1 MNKEHY
7 LKENK
12 VYPELLSLSTSLVL
26 LTNTF
31 LLITYPGIEQHNF
44 VLKCEKKKRI
54 KQEFS
59 YPLNAPEGKQG
70 ERGLNIN
77 DPRILTLIFHKKKCE
92 EKNAVPFWHHVQ

>member
-44 VLKCEKKKRI
+44 VLKCEKKKNQTGI
-54 KQEFS
+54 FL
-59 YPLNAPEGKQG
+59 PLECTRREARGK
-70 ERGLNIN
+70 GL
-77 DPRILTLIFHKKKCE
+77 KY
-92 EKNAVPFWHHVQ
+92 Q